1 MYASTLPRSNW
12 LRRGFVYSADADAD
26 ADFVYSA
33 DSWYSNGDFCCFDC
47 LLTVFGTLLVH
58 GWYSLGRHV
67 TIGTPMSFLL
77 YLLYFDFFDHWYT
90 VGTWQLVH
98 QWSFLLFWLSF
109 YCFWLF
115 WRLVHCR
122 YSLGRHV
129 TIGTPMPSDIISLV
143 TELCVLG
150 ILFQQEKLIFQSINS
165 LEQAW

>member
-1 MYASTLPRSNW
+1 
-12 LRRGFVYSADADAD
+12 VYSADADAD

-90 VGTWQLVH
+90 VGTVLVD
-98 QWSFLLFWLSF
+98 
-109 YCFWLF
+109 
-115 WRLVHCR
+115 
-122 YSLGRHV
+122 
-129 TIGTPMPSDIISLV
+129 T
-143 TELCVLG
+143 
-150 ILFQQEKLIFQSINS
+150 
-165 LEQAW
+165 